1 MPTLQD
7 FIRDV
12 PDFPKEGVIF
22 KDITPLLADA
32 GALVEAVRQLAEP
45 FHDKSVD
52 VVVGMESRGFIFAP
66 AVASELGAGFV
77 PTRKPGKLP
86 AETIS
91 HSYELEYG
99 TDTLEMH
106 ADAIKPGQRVLMVD
120 DLIATGG
127 TMAAACALVR
137 QLGGDIVGAAFL
149 IELSFLNGREKLPGL
164 DIISLIKVDG
174 E

>member
-1 MPTLQD
+1 MPALHE

-45 FHDKSVD
+45 FRDKSVD

-106 ADAIKPGQRVLMVD
+106 ADAIKPGQKVLMVD

-149 IELSFLNGREKLPGL
+149 IELSFLNGRKKLPGL
-164 DIISLIKVDG
+164 DVISLIKVDG